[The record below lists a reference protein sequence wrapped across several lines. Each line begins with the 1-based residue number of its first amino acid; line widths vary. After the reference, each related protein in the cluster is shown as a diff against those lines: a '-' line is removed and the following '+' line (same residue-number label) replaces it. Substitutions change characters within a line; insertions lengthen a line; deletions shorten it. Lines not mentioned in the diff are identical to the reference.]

1 MKILVSGCSFSV
13 GYGFAE
19 SVRDPRCWANLL
31 GQKLNAEV
39 TNVAVPGHDN
49 AGIFLNAISEFTD
62 KKYDLILIQI
72 TALNRITFSPSIH
85 AKIGLMQFL
94 NENFD
99 KKTDKDYFKKFIAV
113 NQDFEHWV
121 RLRNIIFSV
130 QNLVDK
136 GYNIKFVNGLLGW
149 DPTFFEKNRSK
160 FGDKILNVE
169 ELPDKDIALG
179 VEILNRDK
187 QKINLDLWIN
197 PFNSFLKMQV
207 DNASPDDS
215 HPGVESQQ
223 IYSELVFNHLQQS
236 NKRK

>member
-19 SVRDPRCWANLL
+19 SVGDPRLWTNLL
-31 GQKLNAEV
+31 GQKLNATV
-39 TNVAVPGHDN
+39 TNVAIPGYDN

-62 KKYDLILIQI
+62 NKYDLILIQI
-72 TALNRITFSPSIH
+72 TALNRITLSPSIH
-85 AKIGLMQFL
+85 EKKGLMQFL

-99 KKTDKDYFKKFIAV
+99 KKTDKDYFEKLIAV
-113 NQDFEHWV
+113 NQDFEHWA

-136 GYNIKFVNGLLGW
+136 GYNIKFVNGLLNW
-149 DPTFFEKNRSK
+149 DPTFFEKNRSR
-160 FGDKILNVE
+160 FGDSILNVE
-169 ELPDKDIALG
+169 GLPDKDIALG
-179 VEILNRDK
+179 IEMLNRDK

-197 PFNSFLKMQV
+197 PFNSFLKIQV
-207 DNASPDDS
+207 DNASPTDS
-215 HPGVESQQ
+215 HPGVKSQQ
-223 IYSELVFNHLQQS
+223 IYSELVFNHLQSS